1 MSTKGYNTFADIL
14 VSIHFLWSLLLLG
27 GIIVTLLFPAYAI
40 VQIVVMSFTLLIA
53 IPFGNTCPLTLLEEK
68 LRRKADP
75 SYHPSGSF
83 VARYLNRIFHAHLNH
98 RRVDEILAGMY
109 ILAFAI
115 AISVMILRGY
125 GFLGG

>member
-1 MSTKGYNTFADIL
+1 MSTQKYKTFADLL

-27 GIIVTLLFPAYAI
+27 GIIVTLIFPAYAI
-40 VQIVVMSFTLLIA
+40 VQIIIMSFTLLIA

-68 LRRKADP
+68 LRKKFDP
-75 SYHPSGSF
+75 TYNPSGSF
-83 VARYLNRIFHAHLNH
+83 VARYLNRIFGTNFDH
-98 RRVDEILAGMY
+98 RRVDETLAGMY

>member
-1 MSTKGYNTFADIL
+1 MPTRLYKNTADVL
-14 VSIHFLWSLLLLG
+14 VSIHFLWTLLLLG
-27 GIIVTLLFPAYAI
+27 GIIATILFPAYAI
-40 VQIVVMSFTLLIA
+40 VQIAAMSFTLLIA

-68 LRRKADP
+68 LRRKVDP
-75 SYHPSGSF
+75 DYHPTGSF
-83 VARYLNRIFHAHLNH
+83 VARYLNRIFNINLDH
-98 RRVDEILAGMY
+98 RFVDEVLAALY